1 MHNYRKLRVLGVL
14 ASSFSLGLFAQDQS
28 LPSGIPE
35 RLASDPIGMIGE
47 AISDN
52 RIAFRYVIE
61 HPDGYREPLKK
72 FVSRTD
78 SPRELYG
85 CVEVAFSLL
94 EPEEFTPVA
103 EKALK
108 SISFGES
115 DLVREARVRIQ
126 DMMESKRKGIGKS
139 AKLKATE
146 KPGIT
151 KLEVDGTINS
161 VDANDDRM
169 GDLYQKPI
177 IIFVSIAVI
186 LLLTWKIARNCSKI

>member
-1 MHNYRKLRVLGVL
+1 MHNYCKLIAVGVL

-28 LPSGIPE
+28 LPSGIPA
-35 RLASDPIGMIGE
+35 RLASDSIGMIGE

-72 FVSRTD
+72 FISKTD

-85 CVEVAFSLL
+85 CVELAFSLL
-94 EPEEFTPVA
+94 DPEEFTPVA

-115 DLVREARVRIQ
+115 DLVREARARIQ
-126 DMMESKRKGIGKS
+126 EMIESKCRGKDKS
-139 AKLKATE
+139 AKLTTTE
-146 KPGIT
+146 KPGFT
-151 KLEVDGTINS
+151 KLEMDTTIFS
-161 VDANDDRM
+161 VDAKNDQR
-169 GDLYQKPI
+169 GYFYQKPI
-177 IIFVSIAVI
+177 IIFVAIATI
-186 LLLTWKIARNCSKI
+186 LLLAWKIARSCSKI

>member
-1 MHNYRKLRVLGVL
+1 MHNYRKLRVL
-14 ASSFSLGLFAQDQS
+14 ASSFFLGLFAQGQS
-28 LPSGIPE
+28 LPSGIPG
-35 RLASDPIGMIGE
+35 RLACDPIGMIEE

-85 CVEVAFSLL
+85 CVELAFSLL

-103 EKALK
+103 EKALR

-115 DLVREARVRIQ
+115 DLVREAKARIQ
-126 DMMESKRKGIGKS
+126 EMIESKRRGLDKS
-139 AKLKATE
+139 AKLATT
-146 KPGIT
+146 KNPGFT
-151 KLEVDGTINS
+151 KLEVDGTITA
-161 VDANDDRM
+161 VDANKYRRWYF
-169 GDLYQKPI
+169 YQKPI
-177 IIFVSIAVI
+177 IIFATIAGI
-186 LLLTWKIARNCSKI
+186 MLLAWKIARNCSKI